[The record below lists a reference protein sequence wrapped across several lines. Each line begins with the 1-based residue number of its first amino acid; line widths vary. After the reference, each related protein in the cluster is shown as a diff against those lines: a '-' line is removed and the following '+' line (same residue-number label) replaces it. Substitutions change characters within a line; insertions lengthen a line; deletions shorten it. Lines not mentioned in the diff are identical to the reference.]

1 MAEDVAARD
10 VLDDA
15 RALASSGEWSK
26 LVALVTSL
34 HPADLAELVLLFGEE
49 ERVALLDKLP
59 TDIVGQLFEYAEDD
73 ELRNLIR
80 GVGVQD
86 LPAVLEEVD
95 DDVAADVIQQ
105 LQPAEQL
112 ETLAALDRGEE
123 VAELMRYNDET
134 AGGIMS
140 RGFVALNEGINVQQA
155 IDYFRVL
162 RPPTDRAYYLYV
174 IDNER
179 RLRGTVSVRD
189 LLVSLPQTTLSE
201 ITQRDVHAVAVGT
214 DQEEVARTLQ
224 KYNLMAVPV
233 VDDDGRLEGVTTADD
248 LMDVMRE
255 EATEDMFRMVG
266 LDEEETG
273 TTPVLQ
279 TIRLR
284 LPWLVVNLATAFVST
299 VVLLLFQGTVEKAAI
314 LVAFVPAI
322 ANQAGVTGTQTATI
336 AVRSLALREKRMRL
350 PRLLS
355 REWAVGMVNGLV
367 VGLMLAAVAFLV
379 ERNLTLSL
387 ILLAAMTGASGLAAP
402 IGQVV
407 PLVLRLFRADP
418 ALSSSI
424 FVTMFTD
431 GISYLMALA
440 LAAILIGKLA

>member
-26 LVALVTSL
+26 LVALVASL

-140 RGFVALNEGINVQQA
+140 RGFVALNEGISVQQA

-162 RPPTDRAYYLYV
+162 QIGRAHV
-174 IDNER
+174 
-179 RLRGTVSVRD
+179 
-189 LLVSLPQTTLSE
+189 
-201 ITQRDVHAVAVGT
+201 
-214 DQEEVARTLQ
+214 
-224 KYNLMAVPV
+224 
-233 VDDDGRLEGVTTADD
+233 
-248 LMDVMRE
+248 
-255 EATEDMFRMVG
+255 
-266 LDEEETG
+266 
-273 TTPVLQ
+273 
-279 TIRLR
+279 
-284 LPWLVVNLATAFVST
+284 
-299 VVLLLFQGTVEKAAI
+299 
-314 LVAFVPAI
+314 
-322 ANQAGVTGTQTATI
+322 
-336 AVRSLALREKRMRL
+336 
-350 PRLLS
+350 
-355 REWAVGMVNGLV
+355 
-367 VGLMLAAVAFLV
+367 
-379 ERNLTLSL
+379 
-387 ILLAAMTGASGLAAP
+387 
-402 IGQVV
+402 
-407 PLVLRLFRADP
+407 
-418 ALSSSI
+418 
-424 FVTMFTD
+424 
-431 GISYLMALA
+431 
-440 LAAILIGKLA
+440 

>member
-15 RALASSGEWSK
+15 RALASIGEWSK

-179 RLRGTVSVRD
+179 RLQGTVSVRD

-273 TTPVLQ
+273 STPVLQ

-299 VVLLLFQGTVEKAAI
+299 IVLLVFQGTVEKAAI